1 MKFRCRHCK
10 KIVSHNKFEIS
21 IMGTKRGYKS
31 YCLDK
36 GVNTY
41 LIPVNLKKYNEILNK
56 GIE

>member
-1 MKFRCRHCK
+1 
-10 KIVSHNKFEIS
+10 
-21 IMGTKRGYKS
+21 MGTKRGYKS